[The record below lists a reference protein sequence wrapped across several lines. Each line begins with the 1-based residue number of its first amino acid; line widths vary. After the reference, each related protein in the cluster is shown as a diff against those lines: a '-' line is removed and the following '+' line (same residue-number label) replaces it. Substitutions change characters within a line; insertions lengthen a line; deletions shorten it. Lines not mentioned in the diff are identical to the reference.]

1 MRRAGYSLIE
11 MLACIALLAA
21 LFPAASKLYVSIT
34 RLHAAQTA
42 ALDRMTVFDQVE
54 HDLRAAARGALNIE
68 PSFGAFKTE
77 KRTVVLR
84 NRVGYTVFTT
94 NEHFQPQRIRF
105 TPQTDGTWEQRITTY
120 PQTAWRSRFEAQNS
134 LVSFTARPPHK
145 RRAGKTPVAE
155 VHVLAAVGLHGGGTQ

>member
-54 HDLRAAARGALNIE
+54 HDLRAAARAAQGVE

-120 PQTAWRSRFEAQNS
+120 PQTAWRSRFTAKDG
-134 LVSFTARPPHK
+134 LVAFTARPPQLK
-145 RRAGKTPVAE
+145 KAGRVPTAE
-155 VHVLAAVGLHGGGTQ
+155 MHVIAAVGLHGGASK